1 MQVSIADVLRMAA
14 DKPEF
19 PFSKT
24 LSPLLTEIG
33 KRKWQVYKDDPEG
46 IREKAS
52 EAIKPLIG
60 HGISQD
66 AADKFLKAI
75 EDAPN
80 AKEILKVIGNYALA
94 GAGLKV
100 IKAADKKLTITID
113 LSNDAFQE
121 DMNAE
126 LARIFLDLSKDYQFA
141 RRPKIIKDSNGKKI
155 GEIKLTQRVQDLP
168 NPVRVVDE
176 R

>member
-1 MQVSIADVLRMAA
+1 MQVSIADILRMAA

-24 LSPLLTEIG
+24 LSPVLTEIG
-33 KRKWQVYKDDPEG
+33 KTKWHVYKDDPEG
-46 IREKAS
+46 IREKAR

-75 EDAPN
+75 DDAPN
-80 AKEILKVIGNYALA
+80 AKEVLKVISNYALA
-94 GAGLKV
+94 GAGMKV
-100 IKAADKKLTITID
+100 IKSQDVEAAANKLTITID
-113 LSNDAFQE
+113 LSNDTFQQ

-141 RRPKIIKDSNGKKI
+141 RRPKTIMDSNGNKV
-155 GEIKLTQRVQDLP
+155 GEIRIK
-168 NPVRVVDE
+168 
-176 R
+176 